1 MKKAEGAQ
9 ILKTS
14 QANVNGEEEEWNKNE
29 QNNIYELIRKKKEST
44 N

>member
-14 QANVNGEEEEWNKNE
+14 VANVNVEEEGNQKEKT
-29 QNNIYELIRKKKEST
+29 NIYKLIRKKNEST

>member
-14 QANVNGEEEEWNKNE
+14 VANLNGEEEGNQKEKT
-29 QNNIYELIRKKKEST
+29 NIYELIRKKKEST